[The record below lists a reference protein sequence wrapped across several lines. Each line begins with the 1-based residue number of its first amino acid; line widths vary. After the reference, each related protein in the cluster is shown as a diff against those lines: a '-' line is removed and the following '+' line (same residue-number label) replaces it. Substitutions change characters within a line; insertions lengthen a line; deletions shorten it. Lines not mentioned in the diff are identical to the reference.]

1 MELVSYRTE
10 QGTKVAFI
18 DKARTKVHVLM
29 MESPLT
35 VRALPMGETRYMAP
49 LLRKGQPYPPMRAV
63 NKFRAFAKMH
73 GATKKAKAML
83 ASAAASAR
91 AAANGSTP
99 SAGE

>member
-10 QGTKVAFI
+10 HGTKVAFI
-18 DKARTKVHVLM
+18 ERGRTKVHVM
-29 MESPLT
+29 VMDSPLT
-35 VRALPMGETRYMAP
+35 VRALPMTETRYMQP
-49 LLRKGQPYPPMRAV
+49 LLRKDKPYPPMRAV
-63 NKFRAFAKMH
+63 NRFRAFGKMH

-83 ASAAASAR
+83 ASAAAAAR